1 MFNPDYD
8 DIYSNAVKRKES
20 VASVLKM
27 TGVVEVVEEIS
38 ITIKSDAKASKASL
52 YNGLNSYPAPSSN

>member
-1 MFNPDYD
+1 VFNPDYD

-38 ITIKSDAKASKASL
+38 ITIKSEAKASKAAPL
-52 YNGLNSYPAPSSN
+52 YKMG